1 MRKTILSFAL
11 LFAVSFLANAQAD
24 VVNAYS
30 AMENGDYVKAAEYID
45 KAITNE
51 KAVVKEKTWRYRGQI
66 YMALALDPSMKQ
78 QFPDAIQLS
87 NESFL
92 KAKEIEPNGSYVVD
106 VDRGLQNLRNIAIN
120 SGVEDFQTKD
130 FSSAMKK
137 FELSR
142 QIWSA
147 FGLTD
152 TLAIY
157 NGALAADLSGD
168 DDAAV
173 KGYLES
179 AQLGYNAAESYKS
192 VFLIQKEQGKD
203 DEAFATLKTAREMFP
218 QDKALILQETEI
230 YLEKGQFAEAESSLK
245 LAISQDPENEV
256 LHFALG
262 TVYDNLG
269 KQEEAVASYTR
280 ATEINPSY
288 FDPFYNLGALY
299 FNKAVEAI
307 NDCQAI
313 PASQQS
319 KYDACVKEA
328 NLGMT
333 NSIPYFE
340 RALEINPEDMPTM
353 ESLKNIYARTGQD
366 AKYEEMNKKM
376 GGGQ

>member
-1 MRKTILSFAL
+1 MRKTILSLAILFTMAL
-11 LFAVSFLANAQAD
+11 VANAQAD

-51 KAVVKEKTWRYRGQI
+51 KAVGKEKTWRYRGQI

-78 QFPDAIQLS
+78 QFPNAIKLS
-87 NESFL
+87 TESFL
-92 KAKEIEPNGSYVVD
+92 KARELDPNGSYVVD
-106 VDRGLQNLRNIAIN
+106 VVRSLQNLRNIAIN

-130 FSSAMKK
+130 YSSAMTK
-137 FELSR
+137 FELSK
-142 QIWSA
+142 QIWSI

-157 NGALAADLSGD
+157 NGALAADLSGND
-168 DDAAV
+168 EAAI
-173 KGYLES
+173 KGYLEA
-179 AQLGYNAAESYKS
+179 AQLGYNSAESYKS

-203 DEAFATLKTAREMFP
+203 DDAFATLKKARELFP

-230 YLEKGQFAEAESSLK
+230 YLGKQQYAEAENSLN
-245 LAISQDPENEV
+245 LAISQDPGNEV

-269 KQEEAVASYTR
+269 KQSEAVAAYTK
-280 ATEINPSY
+280 ATEINPGY
-288 FDPFYNLGALY
+288 FDPYYNLGALY

-307 NDCQAI
+307 NACQSI
-313 PASQQS
+313 PANQQS

-353 ESLKNIYARTGQD
+353 ESLRNIYARTGQD
-366 AKYEEMNKKM
+366 AKYDEINKKM
-376 GGGQ
+376 TGGQ